1 MLLYSIGAP
10 AQRRQLAETGFELEV
25 CLTDEGDTVA
35 VESQTSA
42 APYLHYAAR
51 STATA

>member
-10 AQRRQLAETGFELEV
+10 AQRCQLAETGFELEV
-25 CLTDEGDTVA
+25 CLTDEGDTVP
-35 VESQTSA
+35 ESQTSA

-51 STATA
+51 STAPA